1 MLRRRW
7 FTFVLAGML
16 ALAGILPSTAAAQ
29 EAPSPESAATEGGN
43 GFVRHQAGPFWVWF
57 GPQSWTGSGSAN
69 GLTIFGTG
77 GAVLDTGF
85 SSILCANGATYPQ
98 SVTNYFA
105 QRRNQ
110 LRNQGYTL
118 LSATNIVRPAGTGPS
133 YRRQQIQ
140 WRRTSGGAT
149 RRGFFEFDY
158 DCSQNVD
165 GINYCFARNLGLY
178 SLANTWASRR
188 PILIQINQ
196 RLAYSGPGACDPS
209 PSTPC

>member
-7 FTFVLAGML
+7 FTFLLAGML
-16 ALAGILPSTAAAQ
+16 ALAGVLPSTAGAQ
-29 EAPSPESAATEGGN
+29 EAPATESTGIEGGN

-57 GPQSWTGSGSAN
+57 GPQSWNGSGSAN
-69 GLTIFGTG
+69 GLTILGTG

-85 SSILCANGATYPQ
+85 SSIICAPGASWNQ
-98 SVTNYFA
+98 SVNNYFA
-105 QRRNQ
+105 QKRNQ
-110 LRNQGYTL
+110 LRNQGFVL
-118 LSATNIVRPAGTGPS
+118 LSATNIVRPGGDEF

-140 WRRTSGGAT
+140 WRRTSGGVT

-158 DCSQNVD
+158 DFSTNVD

-178 SLANTWASRR
+178 SLANTWNTRR

-196 RLAYSGPGACDPS
+196 RLAYSGPGGCNPV
-209 PSTPC
+209 PGTPC